1 MFIIIMFIM
10 AMYYEKE
17 NCNYEIFFFP
27 QKVAIMVES
36 VLKI

>member
-1 MFIIIMFIM
+1 MFIM

-17 NCNYEIFFFP
+17 NRNYKTFFS

>member
-1 MFIIIMFIM
+1 MIIM

-17 NCNYEIFFFP
+17 NHNFFS
-27 QKVAIMVES
+27 QKGAIMVES